1 MNRLSHECL
10 KKDPQ
15 ITEQLIEYREIYD
28 SIIFFKLNIKLKMS
42 KYLLSLDTVNGLSPC
57 REHEIFNAIIKNSYI
72 F

>member
-1 MNRLSHECL
+1 M

-15 ITEQLIEYREIYD
+15 ITEQLIEYCEIYD

-42 KYLLSLDTVNGLSPC
+42 KYLLSLDKVNGLSPY